1 MQLGVAMTISPK
13 PRPASLAT
21 PPDAPTDD
29 ALLARIV
36 AREHAA
42 FALLVQRHTRRYYA
56 VAYRCVFQRAEAED
70 IVQLAFLKLWEN
82 PAGWRKERGSAFTTW
97 FYRVVINLCR
107 DHLRRKRPLPL
118 PEGFDAEDGH
128 DNAEAMLTAEQQ
140 SRAVEMALRAL
151 PERQRT
157 ALVLCFYE
165 GLSHQEAAT
174 VMGVRIKA
182 LQSLLMRGKTTLK
195 EKLHDYA

>member
-1 MQLGVAMTISPK
+1 MNYGVAMTTSPK
-13 PRPASLAT
+13 PRPVSLVA
-21 PPDAPTDD
+21 PLDAPTDE
-29 ALLARIV
+29 ALLTRIA

-82 PAGWRKERGSAFTTW
+82 PEGWRTERGSAFTTW

-118 PEGFDAEDGH
+118 PEGFETEDGR
-128 DNAEAMLTAEQQ
+128 DNAETILTAEQQ
-140 SRAVEMALRAL
+140 SLAVDAALRAL

-182 LQSLLMRGKTTLK
+182 LQSLLMRGKTTLR

>member
-1 MQLGVAMTISPK
+1 MIHSVAMITSPK
-13 PRPASLAT
+13 TRRVSLAT
-21 PPDAPTDD
+21 PLDTPADE
-29 ALLARIV
+29 ALLARIA
-36 AREHAA
+36 AREHPA
-42 FALLVQRHTRRYYA
+42 FALLVQRHTQRYYA
-56 VAYRCVFQRAEAED
+56 LAYRCVLQRAEAED
-70 IVQLAFLKLWEN
+70 IVQQAFLKLWEN
-82 PAGWRKERGSAFTTW
+82 PHLWRKERGGAFTTW

-118 PEGFDAEDGH
+118 PEDFDAPDTR
-128 DNAEAMLTAEQQ
+128 DNAEAMLVVERQ
-140 SRAVEMALRAL
+140 SLAVEIALRTL

-174 VMGVRIKA
+174 VMGVRVKA
-182 LQSLLMRGKTTLK
+182 LQSLLMRGKTTLR